1 MVAMDMTQR
10 TDLFNK
16 AVGECDQLLAK
27 FPGRQSLL
35 SIRQQLEY
43 LLALVQGGQDRSR
56 LKDIIIGP
64 LTAREIEPLSAE
76 AAEIFY
82 KVSAE
87 VRLMKN
93 E

>member
-1 MVAMDMTQR
+1 MKQR
-10 TDLFNK
+10 IDLFEQAIN
-16 AVGECDQLLAK
+16 ECDKLLAK

-43 LLALVQGGQDRSR
+43 LLALAQGGQDRSR

-64 LTAREIEPLSAE
+64 LTAREIEPLSAK
-76 AAEIFY
+76 AANIFY

-87 VRLMKN
+87 ARLMQD

>member
-1 MVAMDMTQR
+1 MTQR
-10 TDLFNK
+10 TGLFEQAIN
-16 AVGECDQLLAK
+16 ECDQLLAK

-43 LLALVQGGQDRSR
+43 LIALAQGGQDRSR

-64 LTAREIEPLSAE
+64 LTAREIEPLSE
-76 AAEIFY
+76 KAANVFY

-87 VRLMKN
+87 ARLMQD